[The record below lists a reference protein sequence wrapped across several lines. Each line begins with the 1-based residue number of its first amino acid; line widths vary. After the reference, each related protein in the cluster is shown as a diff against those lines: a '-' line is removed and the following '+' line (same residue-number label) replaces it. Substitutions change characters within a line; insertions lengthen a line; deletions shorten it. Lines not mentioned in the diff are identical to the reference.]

1 MFQVEPILWLQ
12 SLGSAPV
19 TALLS
24 LVTLLGYTP
33 VYVTLLLL
41 MAFAVRLRPSLAVLG
56 GVLVCGLLTEAV
68 KDAVAYPRPD
78 EVDGRIRKT
87 FATAPLP
94 LAARGGAA
102 GFWEPPR
109 PHAVAAVR
117 QRAGGNYGFPSGH
130 VSAATTFLLCT
141 GFFFRSRRA
150 ALFALL
156 WVPLMALSRMY
167 LGRHFLGDVLGGLT
181 VGLVSTGLAILLFR
195 ALDEEAFRRGDRR
208 ARLALLPVS
217 ALSLVLVVLAPSQ
230 PLLQPEYVGLLAGLV
245 VSYAFLLVT
254 GLPVDGGSPAQRA
267 ARVGLAGLVLL
278 CGAGVL
284 FLLLHLLGRPAR
296 LTPLAL
302 SVLVSSTT
310 FGGTVWLS
318 RRLSLYPGE
327 RNAPEHPGR
336 TS

>member
-1 MFQVEPILWLQ
+1 ML
-12 SLGSAPV
+12 
-19 TALLS
+19 
-24 LVTLLGYTP
+24 
-33 VYVTLLLL
+33 
-41 MAFAVRLRPSLAVLG
+41 AFAG
-56 GVLVCGLLTEAV
+56 
-68 KDAVAYPRPD
+68 
-78 EVDGRIRKT
+78 
-87 FATAPLP
+87 
-94 LAARGGAA
+94 
-102 GFWEPPR
+102 
-109 PHAVAAVR
+109 
-117 QRAGGNYGFPSGH
+117 
-130 VSAATTFLLCT
+130 
-141 GFFFRSRRA
+141 
-150 ALFALL
+150 L
-156 WVPLMALSRMY
+156 WVPLMALSRLY
-167 LGRHFLGDVLGGLT
+167 LGRHFLADVLGGLT

-327 RNAPEHPGR
+327 TERAGAPRAGR
-336 TS
+336 R